1 MDFQALLTLTELTK
15 KKKISKYLLLC
26 STISKPVVIIQKQIS
41 PIIMIWNRSQDNK
54 QTKLTLFGLFFST
67 TPSRSAS
74 TSRDISAT
82 EPRQHEA
89 CLFLQSHQ
97 HEAVYSYS
105 TDTVYISIIHK
116 HRRSPCLKMKTSE
129 TYRQLLDAAQRPPA
143 TQFSLHSTSQIA
155 ETDQKKTSISWII
168 ATIIVVFFD

>member
-1 MDFQALLTLTELTK
+1 MDFQALLTLIEQTK
-15 KKKISKYLLLC
+15 KKTPRHFSKYLLLC
-26 STISKPVVIIQKQIS
+26 STISKPVVINRKQIS

-67 TPSRSAS
+67 MPSRSAS

-116 HRRSPCLKMKTSE
+116 HRRSPCLKIKPSE
-129 TYRQLLDAAQRPPA
+129 TYRQLLDAAQRP
-143 TQFSLHSTSQIA
+143 QRLVFSP
-155 ETDQKKTSISWII
+155 
-168 ATIIVVFFD
+168 

>member
-1 MDFQALLTLTELTK
+1 MDFQTLLTLIELTK
-15 KKKISKYLLLC
+15 KKTPLLF
-26 STISKPVVIIQKQIS
+26 STISKPVVISQKQIS
-41 PIIMIWNRSQDNK
+41 PIMMIQNRSQDNK

-67 TPSRSAS
+67 MPSRSAS

-105 TDTVYISIIHK
+105 TDTVYISIIHQ

-129 TYRQLLDAAQRPPA
+129 TYRQLLDAARRPPA
-143 TQFSLHSTSQIA
+143 TRFSLHSTSQIA
-155 ETDQKKTSISWII
+155 ETDQKKNKHKLNYCDNYC
-168 ATIIVVFFD
+168 AIIVVFFD